1 LTIKELPKYER
12 PYEKMEMYGAKQ
24 LTTAELLAIIIKN
37 GTKEETSVQIAQKIL
52 AMQGEKQE
60 GLRFLQDISIEEF
73 QKIKGIGTV
82 KAIQLKAVC
91 ELATRMARPIQK
103 EIKIT
108 TTKEAAGLM
117 LEELKYEKNE
127 IIKVLLLNTKN
138 VLQKI
143 VEVGKGGT
151 NKVMVEPKDILAE
164 AIKIGA
170 PKIIMLHN
178 HPSGDPTPSKADYHI
193 SERVYMAAQ
202 IMGIELL
209 DHIVIGDGRFQSAF
223 CKERIVENENK

>member
-1 LTIKELPKYER
+1 MTIKELPKYER

-52 AMQGEKQE
+52 ALQGEQQE

-73 QKIKGIGTV
+73 QKIKGIGKV

-108 TTKEAAGLM
+108 TTKEAASLM
-117 LEELKYEKNE
+117 LDELKYEKNE

-143 VEVGKGGT
+143 VEVGKGGS

-178 HPSGDPTPSKADYHI
+178 HPSGDPTPSRADYQV
-193 SERVYMAAQ
+193 SERVYMAAK
-202 IMGIELL
+202 IMGIDLL

-223 CKERIVENENK
+223 CKERIVENEIK

>member
-1 LTIKELPKYER
+1 
-12 PYEKMEMYGAKQ
+12 MYGAKQ

-52 AMQGEKQE
+52 ALQGEQQE

-73 QKIKGIGTV
+73 QKIKGIGKV

-108 TTKEAAGLM
+108 TTKEAASLM
-117 LEELKYEKNE
+117 LDELKYEKNE

-143 VEVGKGGT
+143 VEVGKGGS

-178 HPSGDPTPSKADYHI
+178 HPSGDPTPSGADYQV
-193 SERVYMAAQ
+193 SERVYMAAK

-223 CKERIVENENK
+223 CKERIVDNEIK

>member
-1 LTIKELPKYER
+1 
-12 PYEKMEMYGAKQ
+12 MEMYGPKQ

-37 GTKEETSVQIAQKIL
+37 GTKEETSVQLAQKIL

-73 QKIKGIGTV
+73 QSIKGIGKV

-91 ELATRMARPIQK
+91 ELATRMARPMQK
-103 EIKIT
+103 EIKIRT
-108 TTKEAAGLM
+108 TQDAANLLM
-117 LEELKYEKNE
+117 EELKYEKNE
-127 IIKVLLLNTKN
+127 VIKVLLLNTKN
-138 VLQKI
+138 IVQKV
-143 VEVGKGGT
+143 VEVGRGGT
-151 NKVMVEPKDILAE
+151 SQVMVEPKDVLAE
-164 AIKIGA
+164 AIKMGA

-178 HPSGDPTPSKADYHI
+178 HPSGDPTPSKADYQV
-193 SERVYMAAQ
+193 SQRVYMAAK

-223 CKERIVENENK
+223 CKERIVEHEIK

>member
-1 LTIKELPKYER
+1 LKIKELPKYER

-37 GTKEETSVQIAQKIL
+37 GTKEETSVQVAQKIL
-52 AMQGEKQE
+52 AIKGKEQE

-73 QKIKGIGTV
+73 RKIKGIGKV

-103 EIKIT
+103 EIKIES
-108 TTKEAAGLM
+108 TKDAAGLM

-127 IIKVLLLNTKN
+127 IVKVLLLNTKN
-138 VLQKI
+138 VVQKI
-143 VEVGKGGT
+143 VEIGKGGT
-151 NKVMVEPKDILAE
+151 NKVIVEPKDVLAE
-164 AIKIGA
+164 AIKTGA
-170 PKIIMLHN
+170 PKIIMIHN
-178 HPSGDPTPSKADYHI
+178 HPSGDPTPSKADYQI
-193 SERVYMAAQ
+193 SERIYIAAK

-209 DHIVIGDGRFQSAF
+209 DHIVIGDGCYKSAF